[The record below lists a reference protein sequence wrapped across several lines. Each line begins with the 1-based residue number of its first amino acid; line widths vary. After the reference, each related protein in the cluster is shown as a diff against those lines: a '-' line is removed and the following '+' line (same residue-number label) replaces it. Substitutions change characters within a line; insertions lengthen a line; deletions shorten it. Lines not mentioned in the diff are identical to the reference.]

1 MGIIVADTQ
10 IHQCSLNNVRCLMY
24 DILNIMLTL
33 LYISGSIIL
42 ANFIL
47 LKYLNFLMKKTI
59 LTSYILLTSYIKHRT
74 SNLLQLTSYILHRTS
89 YILYILLLTSYI
101 CNAQWYDPYKVK
113 AKATDIYLQAIANAN
128 NSNFPVAIKM
138 INDALKI
145 EPKFVDAH
153 LSVAGMYA
161 DIKNYDD
168 MSVLNNK

>member
-59 LTSYILLTSYIKHRT
+59 HTSYIL
-74 SNLLQLTSYILHRTS
+74 LTSYILHRTS

-145 EPKFVDAH
+145 DPKFVEIGRAH
-153 LSVAGMYA
+153 V
-161 DIKNYDD
+161 
-168 MSVLNNK
+168 